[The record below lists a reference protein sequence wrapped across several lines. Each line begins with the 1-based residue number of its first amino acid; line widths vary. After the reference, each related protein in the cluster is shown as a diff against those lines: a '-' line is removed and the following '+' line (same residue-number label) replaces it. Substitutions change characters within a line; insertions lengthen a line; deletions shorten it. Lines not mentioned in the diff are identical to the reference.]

1 MEEMETFRKYL
12 VDFVK
17 VSNVSIS
24 KFARMVGISR
34 NTIYCYARGVLKL
47 DKTKYIALRLC
58 VEALAYD
65 DEKLQNFM
73 HSVLDKYNNNGHWLS
88 RVMYLY

>member
-1 MEEMETFRKYL
+1 MEEMETFQRNL

-17 VSNVSIS
+17 ASNVSVS
-24 KFARMVGISR
+24 KFARMTGISR

-65 DEKLQNFM
+65 DEELQNLM
-73 HSVLDKYNNNGHWLS
+73 HSVLDKYNVTGHWLS
-88 RVMYLY
+88 RAMYLY